1 MASDRETEIEACLA
15 YAIMRDPDHW
25 IGCPSSKYLDV
36 FLQAVAF
43 RRDFAGSSVPDSRI
57 SGVLN
62 EPAFS
67 QQFVDATGHPTL
79 AIRWATAIEM
89 TDLSL
94 AVGFAKLYRAAIDW
108 HRTYGVITADSPGV
122 FRGRDAEQFW
132 YSFAKCPPLF
142 MGDESGWGL
151 YCFLNGMQKGGDWLG
166 LAPMPRLDDIFGG
179 IKRRSERSYGS
190 EFAAFRVYD
199 ARGLLKWVNLPDP
212 ERAS

>member
-1 MASDRETEIEACLA
+1 
-15 YAIMRDPDHW
+15 
-25 IGCPSSKYLDV
+25 
-36 FLQAVAF
+36 
-43 RRDFAGSSVPDSRI
+43 
-57 SGVLN
+57 
-62 EPAFS
+62 
-67 QQFVDATGHPTL
+67 
-79 AIRWATAIEM
+79 
-89 TDLSL
+89 
-94 AVGFAKLYRAAIDW
+94 
-108 HRTYGVITADSPGV
+108 
-122 FRGRDAEQFW
+122 
-132 YSFAKCPPLF
+132 